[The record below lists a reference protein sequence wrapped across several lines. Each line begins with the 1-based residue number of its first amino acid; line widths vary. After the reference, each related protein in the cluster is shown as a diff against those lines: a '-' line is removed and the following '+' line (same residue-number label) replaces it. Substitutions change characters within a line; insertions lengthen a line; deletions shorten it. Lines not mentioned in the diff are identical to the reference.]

1 MRTTATALRQCA
13 GEAAHGITE
22 LAQVTRN
29 LAVASLDSSRNS
41 SGQRRVEAPEKDV
54 LPDGEGERLND
65 WIRIASDL
73 FLLLPE
79 RGYNGITHA
88 PTEHTHKP
96 LQCTAF
102 IKVVRLR
109 ATQ

>member
-1 MRTTATALRQCA
+1 MTRDL
-13 GEAAHGITE
+13 AA
-22 LAQVTRN
+22 
-29 LAVASLDSSRNS
+29 ASLDPSRNS

-73 FLLLPE
+73 FLLLPD
-79 RGYNGITHA
+79 RGLNGITLA

-96 LQCTAF
+96 LQCTALHSF